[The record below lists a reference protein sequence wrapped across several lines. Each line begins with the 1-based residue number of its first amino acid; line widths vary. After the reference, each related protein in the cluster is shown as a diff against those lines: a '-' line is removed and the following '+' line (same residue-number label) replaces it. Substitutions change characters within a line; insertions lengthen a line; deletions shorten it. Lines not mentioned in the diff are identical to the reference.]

1 VSDSKKDLTR
11 IEDLGEYLHQLD
23 DEVEDYLPELPEE
36 SAPSAFMEETQITE
50 NPFLSEES
58 ETDFESDVPAF
69 ESENN
74 FSEEENYNFD
84 SDSNSDFDSGS
95 DFNSDSE
102 TDFDSNSSF
111 STDSTFDS
119 DSDFSNNDFTTDEN
133 ESPSFENQEES
144 SYTNEFESS
153 DDPFSSPVEEN
164 TQNDT
169 EELPQLDQNLPPP
182 PIESD
187 SPAIDDFAPIEDTPV
202 VEKTP
207 LPQPEVSSSYSA
219 PENFSDLKKFAESS
233 SFTGMASEGNPS
245 FSVLIKEV
253 KFLEDAQDILALI
266 KELGL
271 AMDSDEILMKRLTR
285 GEFLVP
291 RISEYAA
298 TFLAH
303 KLRRF
308 DIDIMVGLSDEI
320 QPPKH
325 TEEPE
330 VGLVSKHNLYQNQSH
345 HFQFDEVNLD
355 ISQIILSATPTLDGY
370 QVLKYIGVASEHKI
384 LESYLVEDENSLEV
398 SSHYQELAQKLK
410 AHALKSNANAVVG
423 LNYQLT
429 PLPSTYG
436 TSNTRYRLTC
446 TGNLVWINKI

>member
-1 VSDSKKDLTR
+1 MSDSKKDLTR
-11 IEDLGEYLHQLD
+11 IEDLGEFLHQLD

-36 SAPSAFMEETQITE
+36 SAPPAFMEETQITE
-50 NPFLSEES
+50 NPFLSEEI
-58 ETDFESDVPAF
+58 EPAF
-69 ESENN
+69 ESDISTFESENS
-74 FSEEENYNFD
+74 FSDEESF
-84 SDSNSDFDSGS
+84 DFDSGS
-95 DFNSDSE
+95 DSDSGS
-102 TDFDSNSSF
+102 DF
-111 STDSTFDS
+111 STDTSFDS
-119 DSDFSNNDFTTDEN
+119 DTDFSNNEFTMDES
-133 ESPSFENQEES
+133 EEDSSFTS
-144 SYTNEFESS
+144 EFETT
-153 DDPFSSPVEEN
+153 DDPFSSSIEKE
-164 TQNDT
+164 TQNEIDEI
-169 EELPQLDQNLPPP
+169 EELPQFDQDLPSS
-182 PIESD
+182 PIED
-187 SPAIDDFAPIEDTPV
+187 TQVIEDFAPIEEMPV
-202 VEKTP
+202 IEKTP
-207 LPQPEVSSSYSA
+207 LPQTEVAPSFSA

-245 FSVLIKEV
+245 FSVLIKEI
-253 KFLEDAQDILALI
+253 KYLEDAQDILTLI

-271 AMDSDEILMKRLTR
+271 AMDSDEVLMTRLTR

-330 VGLVSKHNLYQNQSH
+330 VGLVSKHSLYQNQSH

-398 SSHYQELAQKLK
+398 SSHYQELAHKLK
-410 AHALKSNANAVVG
+410 AHALKSNANAVIG